1 MNDNAVMT
9 RRTKVTRITQGDGL
23 PPPLVVA
30 TAQQE
35 ERRTYKQLRTCHGT
49 KNIDNVNRH
58 DQGSNGSVTM
68 SHPFHLSC
76 RRRRPR
82 HCRLR

>member
-1 MNDNAVMT
+1 MD
-9 RRTKVTRITQGDGL
+9 
-23 PPPLVVA
+23 
-30 TAQQE
+30 
-35 ERRTYKQLRTCHGT
+35 KQLRMRHGT

>member
-35 ERRTYKQLRTCHGT
+35 ERRTWTSSCGCVMGQRTL
-49 KNIDNVNRH
+49 
-58 DQGSNGSVTM
+58 TM
-68 SHPFHLSC
+68 STAMIKAAMEV
-76 RRRRPR
+76 
-82 HCRLR
+82 